1 MQLSETVKVYP
12 TEYQKNIIT
21 QTMTEYIKTV
31 NSLVSDAV
39 NGLSIAKTTTAD
51 VSANLP
57 SALTNQCI
65 RDAKSIVKKHYKYC
79 HKAVLKNR
87 SLVKRGFTIRTKAP
101 NLPIL
106 KKPCCYIN
114 NQNYRLK
121 DNYIEFPVMMN
132 GKSKRISVFVK
143 LTDRQKAL
151 FSNAKFGTM
160 RIVTKNH
167 TLVAQI
173 VYEVGEP
180 ELKSDGNVMGVDLGI
195 KCPAVS
201 YCSDGS
207 IKFYGNGRKNKYMRR
222 HYAYLRKKLQT
233 SKKMKAVKRINDK
246 EQRIMRDIDH
256 KLSHDIVE
264 TAVAHNV
271 KVIKLEQLKNIRS
284 TTRKSRKNN
293 HSLHTWSFYRL
304 AQFIE
309 YKAKLAGISV
319 EYVNP
324 AYTSQ
329 TCPICGNV
337 HHANDRNYTCEC
349 GFHIHRDLL
358 GAMNICNSTEFVG
371 NRQTA

>member
-1 MQLSETVKVYP
+1 MQLSETVKLYP
-12 TEYQKNIIT
+12 TEYQKDLIA
-21 QTMTEYIKTV
+21 QTMTEYINTV
-31 NSLVSDAV
+31 NRLVSDAV
-39 NGLSIAKTTTAD
+39 SGHSIAKITTAD

-57 SALTNQCI
+57 SALLNQCI
-65 RDAKSIVKKHYKYC
+65 RDAKSIVKKHYKCC
-79 HKAVLKNR
+79 HKIILKNR
-87 SLVKRGFTIRTKAP
+87 SLAKRGSTIRTKAP

-114 NQNYRLK
+114 NQNYKLK
-121 DNYIEFPVMMN
+121 DNVAEFPVMIN
-132 GKSKRISVFVK
+132 GKSKRISVSIR
-143 LTDRQKAL
+143 LTNRQKLL
-151 FSNAKFGTM
+151 FSDTKFGTM
-160 RIVTKNH
+160 RIVVKNH
-167 TLVAQI
+167 TIVAQI
-173 VYEVGEP
+173 VYEVEEP
-180 ELKSDGNVMGVDLGI
+180 VLKSDGNVMGIDLGI

-207 IKFYGNGRKNKYMRR
+207 VKFYGNGRKNKYMRR

-233 SKKMKAVKRINDK
+233 SKKMNTVRRINDK
-246 EQRIMRDIDH
+246 EQRIMRDTDH

-264 TAVAHNV
+264 TAVTHNV
-271 KVIKLEQLKNIRS
+271 KVIKLEQLQNIRS

-309 YKAKLAGISV
+309 YKARLAGISV

-337 HHANDRNYTCEC
+337 HHADDRSYTCEC

-371 NRQTA
+371 DRQTA

>member
-12 TEYQKNIIT
+12 TEYQKSLIT
-21 QTMTEYIKTV
+21 QTMKEYIDTV
-31 NSLVSDAV
+31 NGLVSDAMR
-39 NGLSIAKTTTAD
+39 GHSIAKTTTAN
-51 VSANLP
+51 VSADLP
-57 SALTNQCI
+57 SALLNQCI
-65 RDAKSIVKKHYKYC
+65 RDAKSIVRKHYKHC
-79 HKAVLKNR
+79 HKTVLKNR
-87 SLVKRGFTIRTKAP
+87 SLAKRGSVVRTKAP
-101 NLPIL
+101 NIPIL
-106 KKPCCYIN
+106 KKTCCYVN
-114 NQNYRLK
+114 NQNYKIK
-121 DNYIEFPVMMN
+121 DDCIDFPVMIN
-132 GKSKRISVFVK
+132 GKSKRISVSVK

-151 FSNAKFGTM
+151 FADAKFGTM

-167 TLVAQI
+167 ALVAQI
-173 VYEVGEP
+173 VYEVTEP
-180 ELKSDGNVMGVDLGI
+180 KLKSDGNVIGIDLGI

-207 IKFYGNGRKNKYMRR
+207 VKFYGNGRKNKYMRR

-233 SKKMKAVKRINDK
+233 SKKIKAVKRINDK

-256 KLSHDIVE
+256 KLTHDIVE

-271 KVIKLEQLKNIRS
+271 KVIKLEQLQNIRS
-284 TTRKSRKNN
+284 TTRTSRKNN
-293 HSLHTWSFYRL
+293 HGLHTWSFYRL
-304 AQFIE
+304 TQLIE
-309 YKAKLAGISV
+309 YKARLAGISV

-329 TCPICGNV
+329 RCPICGSV
-337 HHANDRNYTCEC
+337 HHADDRNYACDC

>member
-12 TEYQKNIIT
+12 TEYQKSRIME
-21 QTMTEYIKTV
+21 TMTEYINTV
-31 NSLVSDAV
+31 NRLVSDAV
-39 NGLSIAKTTTAD
+39 SGHSIAKTTTAD
-51 VSANLP
+51 VNANLP
-57 SALTNQCI
+57 SALVNQCI

-87 SLVKRGFTIRTKAP
+87 SLAKRGSAIRTKAP

-114 NQNYRLK
+114 NQNYRIGDDCIK
-121 DNYIEFPVMMN
+121 FPMMIN
-132 GKSKRISVFVK
+132 GKSKRISVAAR
-143 LTDRQKAL
+143 LTERQKTL
-151 FSNAKFGTM
+151 FSDAKFGTM

-167 TLVAQI
+167 VLVVQI
-173 VYEVGEP
+173 VYEVPEP
-180 ELKSDGNVMGVDLGI
+180 KFKTDGNIMGVDLGI
-195 KCPAVS
+195 KCPAVG

-207 IKFYGNGRKNKYMRR
+207 VKFYGNGRKNKYMRR

-233 SKKMKAVKRINDK
+233 SKKIKAVKRINDK

-256 KLSHDIVE
+256 KLSHDIVK

-271 KVIKLEQLKNIRS
+271 KVIKLEQLQNIRS
-284 TTRKSRKNN
+284 ATRKSRKNN
-293 HSLHTWSFYRL
+293 RSLHTWSFYRL

-309 YKAKLAGISV
+309 YKAKLAGIAV

-329 TCPICGNV
+329 KCPICGSV
-337 HHANDRNYTCEC
+337 HHADDRNYTCKC